1 MRRGIWSPWKC
12 IHAANERNQS
22 GTRPSLKPKPPAQ
35 GRLSGA
41 LDLPCSNWL
50 LQKRKISPRG
60 NFSKWAQTT
69 LYFDI
74 RQQKYIISMHSLKQ
88 SLCRILV
95 QVTAPRLKKH
105 PIFKVH
111 DLLFLLFHSDI
122 FYDAD
127 AMTSRSMTC
136 DQSSSHKDAHALNT
150 TMQQQASSQWSTE
163 GLQNQS
169 QRSGVMSLD
178 TVLSQQN
185 KASAI
190 FMWPFMWAMQ
200 KYWWLWVEI
209 SSVVKTEC
217 CQQLSTFTKAHEA
230 SKNIPK

>member
-1 MRRGIWSPWKC
+1 MAKAKASRSGENVRSFGSALFKLNCNKKKRYRHGVIFQ
-12 IHAANERNQS
+12 NEH
-22 GTRPSLKPKPPAQ
+22 KPHY
-35 GRLSGA
+35 
-41 LDLPCSNWL
+41 
-50 LQKRKISPRG
+50 I
-60 NFSKWAQTT
+60 
-69 LYFDI
+69 
-74 RQQKYIISMHSLKQ
+74 QQKCIISMHSLKQ
-88 SLCRILV
+88 SLCHVLV
-95 QVTAPRLKKH
+95 QATAPRLMKH
-105 PIFKVH
+105 PVLKVH
-111 DLLFLLFHSDI
+111 GLLFLLFYSDI

-127 AMTSRSMTC
+127 AMTRSMTC

-150 TMQQQASSQWSTE
+150 TMQHQASSQWSTE

-185 KASAI
+185 KANAI

-200 KYWWLWVEI
+200 KYWWPRVEI